1 MKRLVL
7 VLGLVVLA
15 WLGRRQLRSAAHAQR
30 YLTLLA
36 LLQIIAVM
44 GKTSA
49 SPKAVSVENR
59 LNSVVLPALG
69 TINTSL
75 TPLAPLA
82 SNAAFLATL
91 RGASDPIGAGTLG
104 LTFTGPG
111 SPTTVAQLNTYLNGG
126 VATLMNSLISYT
138 AALGTCVN
146 SIINE
151 GGVAGIWP

>member
-30 YLTLLA
+30 YMTLLA

-44 GKTSA
+44 GKVSA
-49 SPKAVSVENR
+49 SPKAQAVEHR
-59 LNSVVLPALG
+59 LDTVVLPALG
-69 TINTSL
+69 AINT
-75 TPLAPLA
+75 TVAPIAGAGNA
-82 SNAAFLATL
+82 SFLATL

-104 LTFTGPG
+104 LSFTGPG
-111 SPTTVAQLNTYLNGG
+111 GTQSVANLYSYLNGG
-126 VATLMNSLISYT
+126 FATLMSSLISYT

-146 SIINE
+146 SIISQ
-151 GGVAGIWP
+151 GGTAGIWP